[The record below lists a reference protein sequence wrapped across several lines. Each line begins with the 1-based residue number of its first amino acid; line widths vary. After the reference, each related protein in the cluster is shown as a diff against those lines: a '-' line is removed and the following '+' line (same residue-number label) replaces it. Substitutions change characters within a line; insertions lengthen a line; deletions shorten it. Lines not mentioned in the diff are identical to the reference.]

1 MEEDLLLLAMSPN
14 FNEPLLAME
23 GRGVSSKGL
32 LLAQP
37 TFLFPTGVSSKDDE
51 EVFGA

>member
-14 FNEPLLAME
+14 FKELLLAME

-32 LLAQP
+32 LLAHP
-37 TFLFPTGVSSKDDE
+37 TFPFPTGVSSNDDVE
-51 EVFGA
+51 DLGA